1 MFPDKKLRQR
11 IEHAQIIHPDD
22 IQRFARSGTIASM
35 QAIHIPEDID
45 AANRY
50 WGARA
55 RWAYPFRSLLQS
67 GATIAL
73 GSDVPIET
81 CNVFEGMTAA
91 LCRTRRTSD
100 EVWYPEECMTREEII
115 YAYTVG
121 AALASGEEHLKGTL
135 SSGKLADFMVLSQ
148 DIFSV
153 QPEKIAGTKVQTMV
167 IGGNVVY
174 ES

>member
-1 MFPDKKLRQR
+1 
-11 IEHAQIIHPDD
+11 
-22 IQRFARSGTIASM
+22 
-35 QAIHIPEDID
+35 
-45 AANRY
+45 
-50 WGARA
+50 
-55 RWAYPFRSLLQS
+55 
-67 GATIAL
+67 
-73 GSDVPIET
+73 
-81 CNVFEGMTAA
+81 
-91 LCRTRRTSD
+91 
-100 EVWYPEECMTREEII
+100 MTREEII

-153 QPEKIAGTKVQTMV
+153 QPEKIAGTKVQSMV